1 MKRIVLMPMLLC
13 ILAFS
18 VVSCTDDSARPMGS
32 PQVSQSLPDDKMFVG
47 VGIGDDFSG
56 ARQNAFAE
64 VVKQG
69 IVYIIGESGYK
80 SKQSQI
86 ESNFLP
92 YKNSRYYILGEVKAT
107 SSEKKKKWL
116 STTSANANGK
126 MEMKLQ
132 AYIDIK
138 KLKADLDGLGVNTT
152 TTPKN
157 TTTTTVVNNNNAT
170 TTTVTP
176 TTTDTSDEDLSDVD
190 ISSLTFLVTYNLKD
204 PVYVKDQMQ
213 AEYAKWGIG
222 YINKELSAA
231 NITTF
236 DADTMETLAE
246 ERNLLQEETSGSV
259 GIGQLLANAI
269 HAEMYAEVTPSVTY
283 SGNRATAYL
292 DVKVYVRTTGKLID
306 TFQLGGGEQAS
317 ANLNGAIK
325 LSIQLAAKKIMK
337 KLIPTLKKYVKD
349 GRVYFVRLSG
359 VSSYKDAS
367 KFTTSVKNVSGV
379 KSVDL
384 KSGSKSDGVYDYY
397 VKFEG
402 NPTDLMDRLFE
413 YLPNQPGFENFDLQE
428 VRGNEL
434 IFTLE

>member
-1 MKRIVLMPMLLC
+1 MVLT
-13 ILAFS
+13 A
-18 VVSCTDDSARPMGS
+18 CTQGSLQPMGS
-32 PQVSQSLPDDKMFVG
+32 PQASQSLPDDKMFVG
-47 VGIGDDFSG
+47 TGIGAEFSD

-69 IVYIIGESGYK
+69 IIFILGDAGYK

-86 ESNFLP
+86 DGEFLP
-92 YKNSRYYILGEVKAT
+92 YKKSRYYILGEVKTT

-116 STTSANANGK
+116 STGK
-126 MEMKLQ
+126 NPSGQMELKLQ
-132 AYIDIK
+132 AYVDIK
-138 KLKADLDGLGVNTT
+138 KLKADLDGVGVSP
-152 TTPKN
+152 TPTKN
-157 TTTTTVVNNNNAT
+157 TTTTTVVNNT
-170 TTTVTP
+170 TTTPTP
-176 TTTDTSDEDLSDVD
+176 VNNNTTAAEEEDLGDVD

-204 PVYVKDQMQ
+204 PVYSKDKMQ
-213 AEYAKWGIG
+213 AEYARWGIS

-246 ERNLLQEETSGSV
+246 ERNLLQEETTGSV

-269 HAEMYAEVTPSVTY
+269 HAELYAEVTPSVNTY
-283 SGNRATAYL
+283 GTKANAIL
-292 DVKVYVRTTGKLID
+292 DVKVFVRTTGKLID
-306 TFQLGGGEQAS
+306 TFQIGGGEQVSSDVTAS
-317 ANLNGAIK
+317 IK
-325 LSIQLAAKKIMK
+325 VSLREASKKIMK

-359 VSSYKDAS
+359 VSSYRDAS
-367 KFTTSVKNVSGV
+367 KFTTSVKNVTGV

-384 KSGSKSDGVYDYY
+384 KSGSKEGGVYDYY

-413 YLPNQPGFENFDLQE
+413 YLPDQPGFENFDLQE